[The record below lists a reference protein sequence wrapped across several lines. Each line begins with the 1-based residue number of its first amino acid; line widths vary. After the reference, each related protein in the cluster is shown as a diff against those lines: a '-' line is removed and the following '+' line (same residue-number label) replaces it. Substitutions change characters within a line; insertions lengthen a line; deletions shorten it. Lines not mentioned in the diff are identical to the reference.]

1 MLGGGGG
8 GGGGV
13 VAGTLPSADVWSCS
27 ARVATEGKCSVCG
40 VVCRGA

>member
-1 MLGGGGG
+1 MLGGG

-27 ARVATEGKCSVCG
+27 ARVATDGKM
-40 VVCRGA
+40 